1 MKIITAM
8 IQPFMLNKVTSA
20 LKTLADFPGMTVT
33 EARGFGRRR
42 SVQEQH
48 SLQLDE
54 FKNKARLEIVAPDER
69 RSRSSRCS
77 CAPRTQATAATA
89 KSSSGRSRQPFA
101 FRLASRIK
109 QRCEVT
115 SDKYPFQRIDLRL
128 NSGWNPYRRRGAGD
142 APRSGAKG

>member
-1 MKIITAM
+1 MKLIVAIVR
-8 IQPFMLNKVTSA
+8 PFRLEKIVSA
-20 LKTLADFPGMTVT
+20 FEEIEGFPGMTVT